1 MLPFPHL
8 RCLRCF
14 NPPAPLRLS
23 SDLPHGGRSLQGSSG
38 GGVAEPPPHTL
49 AFTRKLG
56 VAHQLALSH
65 SCRHRVGNDHHVRG
79 RLLLR
84 QVRCDHSAAVVNLD
98 SLSLLSF
105 HLMWQL
111 SLFFISFIWAATLP
125 MQCDAKSMLCSLTAD
140 WLAPLTL
147 PMGMRK
153 HIKSIANPLRK
164 GKNVTREH
172 HMSLCLHAAVAVS
185 AKTMLS
191 HF

>member
-23 SDLPHGGRSLQGSSG
+23 SDLPHGGRGLQGRSG

-49 AFTRKLG
+49 AFARKLG
-56 VAHQLALSH
+56 VAHQLALSR
-65 SCRHRVGNDHHVRG
+65 SRRHRVGNDHHVRG

-84 QVRCDHSAAVVNLD
+84 QVRCDHGAAAVNLD

-105 HLMWQL
+105 HLTWLL

-147 PMGMRK
+147 PMGTGKTHQIHCKPFEERQK
-153 HIKSIANPLRK
+153 CNP
-164 GKNVTREH
+164 GT
-172 HMSLCLHAAVAVS
+172 SHAALS
-185 AKTMLS
+185 TCSCCRSMLS